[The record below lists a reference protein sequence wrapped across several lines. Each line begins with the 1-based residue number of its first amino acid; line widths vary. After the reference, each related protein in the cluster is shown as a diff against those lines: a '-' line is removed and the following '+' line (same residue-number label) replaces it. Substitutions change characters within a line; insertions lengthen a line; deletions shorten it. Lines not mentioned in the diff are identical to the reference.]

1 MARPATARRQTH
13 RVPGRLDRPAQRQGP
28 LVDIESP
35 SAPCQVSPS
44 NDIPMSTPP
53 ENPAESPSSD
63 LTANACWA
71 LLPTAERE
79 QFQLRLSRL
88 VLKAARIPSLDTEEN
103 V

>member
-1 MARPATARRQTH
+1 MARPATARRQTD
-13 RVPGRLDRPAQRQGP
+13 RVPGRLDRPVQRQGP
-28 LVDIESP
+28 LDVESP

-53 ENPAESPSSD
+53 ENPAASPPSD

-71 LLPTAERE
+71 LLPTTERE